1 MRLAFLMV
9 VSLLAGCAFQ
19 PEGPGSLSDDD
30 DDGPSDTDA
39 ASVTDPD
46 ATPDTDAEPSTT
58 ADASLPLTDA
68 NLPLPDA
75 SLPLPDA
82 QPIDAGMPI
91 DAPPVAEMACSNG
104 DDDDDD
110 GKTDCRDD
118 DCPGCGG
125 LSSCCASGACALICL

>member
-1 MRLAFLMV
+1 MRRLFVVWAFLV
-9 VSLLAGCAFQ
+9 AGCAFQ
-19 PEGPGSLSDDD
+19 PQGPGAPADDD
-30 DDGPSDTDA
+30 DVTSVDA
-39 ASVTDPD
+39 ADETDGAAVTDPD
-46 ATPDTDAEPSTT
+46 ATVETDAADPSTL
-58 ADASLPLTDA
+58 A
-68 NLPLPDA
+68 DA

-82 QPIDAGMPI
+82 LLPLPDAAPPSPDAG
-91 DAPPVAEMACSNG
+91 PVTEMACSNG